1 MGRTLFI
8 IMAIIIT
15 LAVVNWIQYYWEK
28 YIDRYR
34 HIITRHFVYTEC
46 RIRAIVPSNEDS
58 TIRNVLIELPDG
70 GRKEAKSSIS
80 VETGKRM
87 VDGTWHKIPILETE
101 EYVGRSAERSKWMM
115 RAPKR
120 KLVCEFV
127 FPDELIEHAKYTEIK

>member
-1 MGRTLFI
+1 MGKLFLAVI
-8 IMAIIIT
+8 GIIIA
-15 LAVVNWIQYYWEK
+15 LAVINWIQYFLEK
-28 YIDRYR
+28 YMDQYR
-34 HIITRHFVYTEC
+34 RIISRNFVYTEC

-101 EYVGRSAERSKWMM
+101 EYVDRSAERPKWMM

-127 FPDELIEHAKYTEIK
+127 FPDELNEHAKYTEIK